1 MSWTVGSRIVAE
13 PVGAKVHGAS
23 MAGGI
28 LLHLDVSFRLVGWPW
43 AERGPISVIPQPS
56 EVVAKLNGREL
67 ALGFATPAAAS
78 AFRPPDHASDQPV
91 RLTLPLTTHAL
102 TSLEAARD
110 GGPLRLA
117 IMLVA
122 HAVSLATYPN
132 FPPGVDTSFLSVN
145 YSFDVPRDVWVAI
158 LESVGYAEVLITEL
172 RLPPD
177 GVESTALSRKRLA
190 QAAKARHLGSYGE
203 VMRHCRM
210 AIDELRKLGFGGRGP
225 VDVVRF
231 LQDKAGTMSP
241 VERISVLQT
250 AAQLFLSP
258 AHHANEPEDSYSR
271 EDADLSIAMTAALL
285 RLWPMRVGEPP
296 EEG

>member
-1 MSWTVGSRIVAE
+1 MSWTVRNRTVAE
-13 PVGAKVHGAS
+13 PSAVRVSGMKA
-23 MAGGI
+23 AGGVHI
-28 LLHLDVSFRLVGWPW
+28 LIDVSLHLLGWSW
-43 AERGPISVIPQPS
+43 EERGPISIVPQPS
-56 EVVAKLNGREL
+56 EVKASLNGREL
-67 ALGFATPAAAS
+67 ALGFAIPAAAS
-78 AFRPPDHASDQPV
+78 AFQPHDHAREQQV
-91 RLTLPLTTHAL
+91 RLTLPLTSHAL
-102 TSLEAARD
+102 SALEAARD
-110 GGPLRLA
+110 GGPLRLS
-117 IMLVA
+117 IMMVA

-132 FPPGVDTSFLSVN
+132 FPPGVDTAFLSVN
-145 YSFDVPRDVWVAI
+145 YSFDVPRDEWVAM
-158 LESVGYAEVLITEL
+158 LESVGYAEVLVTEL

-210 AIDELRKLGFGGRGP
+210 AIDELRKLGFGGKGP

-258 AHHANEPEDSYSR
+258 AHHANEAEDSYSR